1 MKKLVTFLCLFIIAE
16 ITFGQANTIKPAT
29 VGILNYGNFYRIK
42 KITNPVYTV
51 YPNPDSCSL
60 RITVVCKST
69 MQYEITHMKMNE
81 HVDYYLSDQNF
92 ILCATIWWK
101 KGANGQYYK
110 MGETH
115 QKTLC
120 FFGLNPINCFQKL

>member
-1 MKKLVTFLCLFIIAE
+1 MKKLVTFLCLLFIAE
-16 ITFGQANTIKPAT
+16 MAFTQANTIKPAI
-29 VGILNYGNFYRIK
+29 VGVLNYGSFYRIK
-42 KITNPVYTV
+42 KVTNPVYTV

-69 MQYEITHMKMNE
+69 MQYEIHHMAMNQ
-81 HVDYYLSDQNF
+81 HVDYYLSDINYVA
-92 ILCATIWWK
+92 CSTIWWK
-101 KGANGQYYK
+101 KVNGQYYK

-120 FFGLNPINCFQKL
+120 LFGLNPINCFQKL